1 MKHGLMKKKRII
13 DADQERI
20 HLDLGHTNRKE
31 EANNKKKMKEED
43 EYKETYNKERMIS
56 LIREVTKVIE
66 QVQTANKTRQ
76 KAHKWKRKKFS
87 DDIVAS

>member
-20 HLDLGHTNRKE
+20 HLDFGHTNR
-31 EANNKKKMKEED
+31 NKKADNKKEED